1 MEFLKSNPF
10 PSRSDL
16 LKASHIETFGSNENY
31 KKHMVDKYNSSMID
45 KYGEDYK
52 TKIFGKKSLEGKINK
67 HGSLENAMLYM
78 GEQIKKGH
86 NNMTLEQKQSRI
98 ENIKSTCMR
107 KYGVDNIFKKQDVI
121 DKRNEKIREYHNSDR
136 FKNKINEYKFEI
148 EKFNNR
154 KDIYSWQRL
163 RDELYPHCDDIIRVC
178 MQNLGMIKYKI
189 VGNEKLLYVTLNEFE
204 VLKKYVCSHNEFSA
218 TSLAEREIS
227 NYIRSICDYEIIEND
242 RNIIKPKELDI
253 FIPSK
258 KVAIEFDGLRYHS
271 EQFNDDKNYHLNKTL
286 ACENQGIRLIHI
298 YEDEWNDKREICK
311 SIIASSL
318 GIYERKIFARKCDF
332 RKIST
337 KDYRDF
343 VNENHIQGYSNAKY
357 KFGLFYNNELV
368 QCIGISKSRFC
379 KNEME
384 LIRMCTKLNTQV
396 IGGFSKLMMNQPYEE
411 IISYVDRR
419 LFNGKGYESSS
430 WKIIKYNSPS
440 YYYFNHG
447 KRENRLEYQK
457 HKLKDKLSVYDETLS
472 EHDNMMNNK
481 IYRIYDCGTI
491 KVKFTKK

>member
-1 MEFLKSNPF
+1 M
-10 PSRSDL
+10 
-16 LKASHIETFGSNENY
+16 
-31 KKHMVDKYNSSMID
+31 
-45 KYGEDYK
+45 
-52 TKIFGKKSLEGKINK
+52 
-67 HGSLENAMLYM
+67 
-78 GEQIKKGH
+78 
-86 NNMTLEQKQSRI
+86 
-98 ENIKSTCMR
+98 
-107 KYGVDNIFKKQDVI
+107 
-121 DKRNEKIREYHNSDR
+121 
-136 FKNKINEYKFEI
+136 
-148 EKFNNR
+148 
-154 KDIYSWQRL
+154 
-163 RDELYPHCDDIIRVC
+163 
-178 MQNLGMIKYKI
+178 
-189 VGNEKLLYVTLNEFE
+189 
-204 VLKKYVCSHNEFSA
+204 
-218 TSLAEREIS
+218 AEREIS